1 MESTPGQQGK
11 STFRKIVRVFIQG
24 LIILAPIGLTVYVLY
39 WLFDKVDSILRPYV
53 NIPGL
58 GFIIIILFVLLVGW
72 ISSYFLM
79 GSFIHFFDQVMERT
93 PGIKF
98 IYSST
103 KDFFEAFTGH
113 KKKFNKPILANVFG
127 DDVWVMGFLTDEEL
141 AKFDMGAEMVSIY
154 IPQAYHWAGQLY
166 VLPRN
171 KVKKIDKISSGE
183 TMKYAVTGGVVDT
196 DAEKKAI
203 ERMENA
209 GKNNDA
215 ERRAAKNMEDSERN
229 NELEIKEETEINN
242 NAERNENDGRK
253 KLEPHPD
260 QLS

>member
-1 MESTPGQQGK
+1 MESAPGPQGK
-11 STFRKIVRVFIQG
+11 STFKKIVRVFIQG

-58 GFIIIILFVLLVGW
+58 GFVIIILFVLLVGW

-127 DDVWVMGFLTDEEL
+127 DNVWVMGFLTDEEL

-166 VLPRN
+166 VLPRS
-171 KVKKIDKISSGE
+171 KVKKIDKVSSGD
-183 TMKYAVTGGVVDT
+183 TMKYAVTGGVVHT
-196 DAEKKAI
+196 DADTEKKVI
-203 ERMENA
+203 ERMENNR
-209 GKNNDA
+209 KNNDA
-215 ERRAAKNMEDSERN
+215 RRNK
-229 NELEIKEETEINN
+229 ELKVKEETEINN
-242 NAERNENDGRK
+242 NVEKNEDGERKE
-253 KLEPHPD
+253 LEPYPD
-260 QLS
+260 QLL